1 MRSLKLHKGALGRDS
16 QSAQFFDNLEL
27 PALERL
33 ALVCDTAG
41 PVAGLLRRSAPP
53 LKSLEFWF
61 ENSDNR
67 TNCIVD
73 VLAAVPTLTRLTV
86 WNLND
91 KRDVAEVFGSLAHS
105 RGLPVPSFPPRLKHL
120 DLTGFRIDGSFVSMV
135 ESRCGRPH
143 AHAGSGVRVI
153 LESHVDRLESLSV
166 TQLPVD
172 TDPALLFRLREVEMQ
187 ARLKLTLALHTDTW
201 IRRPIFMCI

>member
-33 ALVCDTAG
+33 ALFCDTAG
-41 PVAGLLRRSAPP
+41 TVAGLLRRSAPP

-67 TNCIVD
+67 TSCIVD